1 MGKIRPEAAAKA
13 VEATVRKQSFPV
25 KLYYKQNTVN
35 KKISW
40 FCTFKSKVKI

>member
-13 VEATVRKQSFPV
+13 EEAAVRRSSFPA
-25 KLYYKQNTVN
+25 KLYYKQHTVN

-40 FCTFKSKVKI
+40 FCTFRSKVKI